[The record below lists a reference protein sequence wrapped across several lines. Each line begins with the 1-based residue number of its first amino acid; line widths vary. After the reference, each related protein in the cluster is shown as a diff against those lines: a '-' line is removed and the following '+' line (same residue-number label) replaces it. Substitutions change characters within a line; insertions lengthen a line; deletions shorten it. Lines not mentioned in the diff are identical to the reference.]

1 MLTTP
6 SRSCLLPVAFL
17 AVPADTP
24 AEEGTAAAA
33 GTAVE
38 GIPAEGTVEGTA
50 VDILAA
56 ACLAVDSLAAED
68 SLHQQIRIQKRKQAP
83 LNNRGRQLTS
93 HRQVCSNSPC
103 GG

>member
-24 AEEGTAAAA
+24 AEEDTAAA

-38 GIPAEGTVEGTA
+38 DTPAEGTAADT
-50 VDILAA
+50 LAA
-56 ACLAVDSLAAED
+56 ASLAVDSLAAED
-68 SLHQQIRIQKRKQAP
+68 SLQQQIRIKKREQAP
-83 LNNRGRQLTS
+83 LKNNRGRQLS
-93 HRQVCSNSPC
+93 SQRQVCSNSPC